1 MHSYSHKPSRYYTIV
16 TTKRNNSIPHWTQ
29 LRPQEAP
36 HFVSVPRWGSNPK
49 RLDPDHRTCDRIY
62 IDHRHK
68 NLQASEDRG
77 PIDLPIR
84 VVRAVESSSGIEQQ
98 PSASDQVSTISYS
111 SGILRLCFAS
121 SKQCKSAGWS
131 YKAGICKGQTDFPS
145 NPAGQACIRPE
156 AM

>member
-1 MHSYSHKPSRYYTIV
+1 MPSSTIPYW
-16 TTKRNNSIPHWTQ
+16 KIYQTQ
-29 LRPQEAP
+29 
-36 HFVSVPRWGSNPK
+36 VPLPEPLYLLPVLCLGSDPN
-49 RLDPDHRTCDRIY
+49 RLDPEHRTCDRIY

-121 SKQCKSAGWS
+121 SKQCRNARWS
-131 YKAGICKGQTDFPS
+131 CEEGRCMGQPDFPS
-145 NPAGQACIRPE
+145 NPASRHLLTKLCRG
-156 AM
+156 